1 MGGLWA
7 CNDQTIKHQLHTFL
21 DQIQRNL
28 QLQIEEQGRQL
39 KMMFDQQ
46 QKTNCSILKNHNL
59 DTTFSADPSI
69 GLSDIQASIAESSG
83 NSHFPSK
90 IS

>member
-1 MGGLWA
+1 
-7 CNDQTIKHQLHTFL
+7 
-21 DQIQRNL
+21 
-28 QLQIEEQGRQL
+28 
-39 KMMFDQQ
+39 MMFDQQ

-69 GLSDIQASIAESSG
+69 SLNDIQASIAESSG

>member
-1 MGGLWA
+1 
-7 CNDQTIKHQLHTFL
+7 
-21 DQIQRNL
+21 
-28 QLQIEEQGRQL
+28 
-39 KMMFDQQ
+39 MMFDQQ